1 MGPRPEESIH
11 GGAAI
16 ASALETVDRIVGAD
30 ARRVF
35 GWATV
40 ELDRA
45 ERDLVASFGR
55 LSLAWSRDL
64 ADDTLLGA
72 RCRLI
77 ASRPGL
83 LEILLLEPVTEGRI
97 AASLARFDE
106 GAVVVYVLVP
116 TARLRDVL
124 RDLRA
129 AGLVLSGEGGGPFGR
144 EWLVTGSPRW
154 GAHLCVAESAEERAP
169 VAGAATIGS

>member
-1 MGPRPEESIH
+1 MDARPEESIH
-11 GGAAI
+11 GAAAI
-16 ASALETVDRIVGAD
+16 AMALETVDRIVGAD

-55 LSLAWSRDL
+55 LSSGWSRDL

-77 ASRPGL
+77 ASRPGQ

-97 AASLARFDE
+97 AASLARFGE
-106 GAVVVYVLVP
+106 GVVAVYVVLP
-116 TARLRDVL
+116 DARFRAVL
-124 RDLRA
+124 RDLRG
-129 AGLVLSGEGGGPFGR
+129 AGLVLSGEGHGPFGR
-144 EWLVTGSPRW
+144 QHLVAGGPPW
-154 GAHLCVAESAEERAP
+154 GAHLCVAQST
-169 VAGAATIGS
+169 GAATIEP